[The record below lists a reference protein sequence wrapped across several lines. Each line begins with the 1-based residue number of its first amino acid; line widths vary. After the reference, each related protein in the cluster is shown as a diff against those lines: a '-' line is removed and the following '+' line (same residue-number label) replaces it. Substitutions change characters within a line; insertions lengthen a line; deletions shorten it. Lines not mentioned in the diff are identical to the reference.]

1 MTAYP
6 RLTWK
11 RSGPLHSRLLERTK
25 VDAILV
31 GEVIDSGDESP
42 ENAAH
47 RYGARW
53 LAGGVQDVAQLATLD
68 EAKAW
73 VRGLVVDRLCA
84 L

>member
-1 MTAYP
+1 MTTYP
-6 RLTWK
+6 ALTWH
-11 RSGPLHSRLLERTK
+11 RSGPLHSCLLARSK
-25 VDAILV
+25 ADAELV
-31 GEVIDSGDESP
+31 AEAIDTGDDSP

-47 RYGARW
+47 RFGVRW
-53 LAGGVQDVAQLATLD
+53 LAGGPQDRAQLATLD

>member
-1 MTAYP
+1 MTHP
-6 RLTWK
+6 TLTWH
-11 RSGPLHSRLLERTK
+11 RSGPLHSCLLERTK
-25 VDAILV
+25 VDAVLV
-31 GEVIDSGDESP
+31 AEVIDSGDDSP

-53 LAGGVQDVAQLATLD
+53 LAGGVQDVAQLATLE
-68 EAKAW
+68 EARAW